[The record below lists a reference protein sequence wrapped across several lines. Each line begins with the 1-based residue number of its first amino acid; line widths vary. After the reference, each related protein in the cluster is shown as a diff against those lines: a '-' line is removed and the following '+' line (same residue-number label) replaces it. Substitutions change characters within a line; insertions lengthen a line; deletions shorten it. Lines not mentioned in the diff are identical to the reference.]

1 MADKLDLRT
10 ATMAKVL
17 ADQGHFRKAADIYR
31 YLVEQDPENSDY
43 ADQLADMEKKRAQQ
57 KRSQDLAALIQ
68 EWISLLV
75 KFRHLKYLQQIQDGI
90 EKSDLK

>member
-1 MADKLDLRT
+1 MAEKLDLRT

-17 ADQGHFRKAADIYR
+17 TDQGHFRKAADIYR
-31 YLVEQDPENSDY
+31 HLTEQDPESRDY
-43 ADQLADMEKKRAQQ
+43 VELLADMENKITQQ
-57 KRSQDLAALIQ
+57 KRSHDLVALIQ

-75 KFRHLKYLQQIQDGI
+75 KVRHLKYLQQIQAGI